1 MFNKL
6 SKIIKAE
13 HANTHNL
20 LELERQKS
28 IEGDE
33 VLELKLDCLEEQVD
47 TLRGGVLSIQ
57 GRQFKE
63 DCRFLLQK
71 NHSITLEEYEDIE
84 KDHNAYNKMGG
95 NHNGDTLFAMVEAK
109 YKQSLHNQQ

>member
-1 MFNKL
+1 MFDKL
-6 SKIIKAE
+6 SEIIKAE

-33 VLELKLDCLEEQVD
+33 VLELKLDGLEEQVD
-47 TLRGGVLSIQ
+47 TLREGVLSIQ

-71 NHSITLEEYEDIE
+71 NHSITLEEYVDIE

-95 NHNGDTLFAMVEAK
+95 NHNGDTLFAMVETK